1 VADKRIEWTQQQRR
15 AIDARGGDVLVAA
28 SAGTGKT
35 AVLSGRC
42 VSIVSDK
49 SLCPDIRSV
58 LVLTFTEAAAEQM
71 RSRIAER
78 LKEAYL
84 ETRDPHLRRQ
94 LMLLQGA
101 DISTIHAF
109 CKRLITEFFYKLEL
123 DPTFGVIDGDEQ
135 KLLKSEVLERTID
148 RAWEQEDL
156 RTALEQLFDRRDLRS
171 HGGFPAQIVQL
182 SDFLD
187 GVISRDNWCE
197 RAAALAQAANPFA
210 TDLGQKQKQIVAD
223 KLRHILAQIQY
234 AIGLYENENAGGDW
248 AAKWRQTF
256 AGPITQYIELID
268 SGDWNAFTRRI
279 KDYQRPSRY
288 EYKPR
293 GMSGLAA
300 ETIRNLAESARKSF
314 DGLFDLAILNPDYVD
329 RLGGS
334 VSLQTAVLVELVR
347 TFDRLYAQAKRTINC
362 LDFADLEHYALRLLT
377 DPTSSGGAPWPSETA
392 LTLRQRYKHIFVDE
406 YQDINAVQQAIL
418 EMLSPGGNTLGVGDI
433 KQSIYAFRGA
443 EPDIFL
449 EQLKRVTADPA
460 NARDGLRVNLNTN
473 FRSAKEIL
481 DFVNRIFSRVMTVSS
496 CRIDYDESAQLRPEP
511 QDDSAPPA
519 LECSRDAVEL
529 HILDETGTIEDDSAE
544 DRPDEADDIAN
555 LNVVTARQRQAAM
568 IARRIRQI
576 VGADAQKAEFQIRD
590 KQLGV
595 LRDVQYRDIVV
606 LMRSLAK
613 KANDYVEIFR
623 LAGVPVS
630 CQATAGYFEAT
641 EITDLTALLKVL
653 DNPQRDIELAA
664 VLRSPFFKVSDT
676 ELAKVKIHSRGGG
689 SRPTFYDCVLRYCDD
704 GADAELATKLRTIL
718 SRLDQWRTA
727 ARRGS
732 LADLIWRI
740 YRETGF
746 LSFVSALPSGQ
757 ARRANLLK
765 LHDRA
770 IQFEGFAGA
779 SGAPSLTRF
788 VEFIEKLQEVGQD
801 WAPAEPPASAGNAVR
816 ILSVHKS
823 KGLEFPVVFL
833 AELESEFNRRDVQA
847 DCLAD
852 ADDTLGLQIIDRR
865 SDAKLSS
872 LAHQVIAERKLS
884 TSLAE
889 EMRIL
894 YVATTRARERL
905 ILTASEKRGRCGQ
918 ILSSGF
924 LLGDEPIPDWQL
936 QSCRNSLQWVLYGL
950 SGQAALHDAF
960 ETGLAERAAD
970 DGLFKFTLHG
980 QAELRKLS
988 ELVMGLKAA
997 KSSDRPP
1004 SRKKSPAGRKESSLL
1019 EQVKRSLAWG
1029 YPFGRAP
1036 LLPAKSSVTQLTHN
1050 NDEFA
1055 QRDYGRALER
1065 RPGVVVKAEPEPCE
1079 PLDARLIGTATHL
1092 VISQLNLAKGITG
1105 EAIEE
1110 TVSRLLAD
1118 GAIAA
1123 SVAEYIDAA
1132 SILSFF
1138 QSEQGRLVLDPSN
1151 TVWRE
1156 WPFTFALPV
1165 DELENSGCVAD
1176 AKDQTRDTIVVQG
1189 IIDMLILTPRG
1200 LVVIDFKTDRVTA
1213 EQVGQRAEF
1222 YRRQLE
1228 LYSRAACAILKAKTA
1243 ARWLYFLT
1251 CGVCVEV

>member
-1 VADKRIEWTQQQRR
+1 MAEKRIEWTQQQRR
-15 AIDARGGDVLVAA
+15 AIDARGGDVLVTA

-49 SLCPDIRSV
+49 SQCPDIRNV

-78 LKEAYL
+78 LRDAFI

-109 CKRLITEFFYKLEL
+109 CKRLITEYFYKLEL

-156 RTALEQLFDRRDLRS
+156 RMALEQLFDRRDLRA
-171 HGGFPAQIVQL
+171 HGGFPSQIVQL

-210 TDLGQKQKQIVAD
+210 TDLGEKQKLIVAD
-223 KLRHILAQIQY
+223 KLWHILAQIRY
-234 AIGLYENENAGGDW
+234 AIGLYESEGTGGDW

-256 AGPITQYIELID
+256 VGPVTEYIELID
-268 SGDWNAFTRRI
+268 SGDWEEFSRRI
-279 KDYQRPSRY
+279 GGYQRPSRFD
-288 EYKPR
+288 YKPR

-300 ETIRNLAESARKSF
+300 ETIRNLAENARKSF
-314 DGLFDLAILNPDYVD
+314 DGLFDLAILNPDYVE

-334 VSLQTAVLVELVR
+334 VSLQTAVLVELVK
-347 TFDRLYAQAKRTINC
+347 TFDRLYTQAKRTINC

-377 DPTSSGGAPWPSETA
+377 DPTASGDVRRPSETA
-392 LTLRQRYKHIFVDE
+392 LALRRRYRHIFVDE
-406 YQDINAVQQAIL
+406 YQDINSVQQAIL
-418 EMLSPGGNTLGVGDI
+418 DLLSPGGNTLGVGDI

-443 EPDIFL
+443 QPDIFL
-449 EQLKRVTADPA
+449 EQLSRVSPTPA
-460 NARDGLRVNLNTN
+460 SEREGLRVDLNTN
-473 FRSAKEIL
+473 FRSAKGIL
-481 DFVNRIFSRVMTVSS
+481 DFVNKIFSRIMTVSS
-496 CRIDYDESAQLRPEP
+496 CRIDYDESAQLKPAP
-511 QDDSAPPA
+511 LDGGPPA
-519 LECSRDAVEL
+519 LERSPDAVEL
-529 HILDETGTIEDDSAE
+529 HILDEAGAKEDGSE
-544 DRPDEADDIAN
+544 DEPPGESDDLMN
-555 LNVVTARQRQAAM
+555 LNVVNARQRQAAL
-568 IARRIRQI
+568 IARRIRQM
-576 VGADAQKAEFQIRD
+576 VGADGQEAEFQVLD
-590 KQLGV
+590 KQSGA
-595 LRDVQYRDIVV
+595 LRNVQYRDIVI

-613 KANDYVEIFR
+613 KANDYVEVFR

-664 VLRSPFFKVSDT
+664 VLRSPFFKVTDT
-676 ELAKVKIHSRGGG
+676 ELAKIKMHGRANESCR
-689 SRPTFYDCVLRYCDD
+689 TFYDCVFRYCDD
-704 GADAELATKLRTIL
+704 GAELELADKLGTIL
-718 SRLDQWRTA
+718 ARLDGWRTA

-746 LSFVSALPSGQ
+746 LSFVSSLPSGQ

-770 IQFEGFAGA
+770 IQFEGFAGG

-801 WAPAEPPASAGNAVR
+801 WTPAEPPASAGNAVR

-823 KGLEFPVVFL
+823 KGLEFPIVFL
-833 AELESEFNRRDVQA
+833 AELESEFNRKDVQA

-884 TSLAE
+884 ISLAE

-905 ILTASEKRGRCGQ
+905 ILTASEKRGNCGQ
-918 ILSSGF
+918 VISNGF
-924 LLGDEPIPDWQL
+924 LSGDQPVPDWQL
-936 QSCRNSLQWVLYGL
+936 RSCRNPLQWVLYGL
-950 SGQAALHDAF
+950 SGQATLHDAF

-980 QAELRKLS
+980 QAELQKLS
-988 ELVMGLKAA
+988 DLVTGLKAA
-997 KSSDRPP
+997 KSSSRSP
-1004 SRKKSPAGRKESSLL
+1004 SRKKAPAGQKESSLL
-1019 EQVKRSLAWG
+1019 ERVKRSLTWA
-1029 YPFGRAP
+1029 YPFIPAP

-1050 NDEFA
+1050 NDEFV
-1055 QRDYGRALER
+1055 QRDYARALDR
-1065 RPGVVVKAEPEPCE
+1065 RPGALTRAEPQVCE

-1092 VISQLNLAKGITG
+1092 VISQLNFALGVTS

-1110 TVSRLLAD
+1110 TVARLLAD
-1118 GAIAA
+1118 GAFPA
-1123 SVAEYIDAA
+1123 SVAEHIDAA

-1138 QSEQGRLVLDPSN
+1138 QSEQGRMSLDPSN
-1151 TVWRE
+1151 IVWRE
-1156 WPFTFALPV
+1156 WPFTFAFPV
-1165 DELENSGCVAD
+1165 EQWQDSGFAQN
-1176 AKDQTRDTIVVQG
+1176 ATGQTRDTIVVQG
-1189 IIDMLILTPRG
+1189 IIDMLIRTPRG

-1213 EQVGQRAEF
+1213 EQVAQRAEF
-1222 YRRQLE
+1222 YRRPLE
-1228 LYSRAACAILKAKTA
+1228 LYSRAACAILKAEA
-1243 ARWLYFLT
+1243 AGKWLYFLT
-1251 CGVCVEV
+1251 PRVSIEV